1 MTHPTAALS
10 DVVHQRCRLG
20 ILAILV
26 GGDRIDFGYLRE
38 VLDLS
43 AGNLS
48 THLTMLVE
56 AKLVTIEKG
65 YHGRRPRT
73 WVTITRAGR
82 QAYQQEMT
90 VLRSL
95 VALADATG
103 TDADATD
110 PAAEGSEPA
119 SAPSVQEVLEQR

>member
-1 MTHPTAALS
+1 MSHPTAALS

-20 ILAILV
+20 ILAVLN
-26 GGDRIDFGYLRE
+26 GGDRVDFGYLRE

-73 WVTITRAGR
+73 WVTITRTGR
-82 QAYQQEMT
+82 QAYQDEMS

-95 VALADATG
+95 VALADA
-103 TDADATD
+103 AAAE
-110 PAAEGSEPA
+110 PAAAEPA
-119 SAPSVQEVLEQR
+119 AAEDTSE

>member
-1 MTHPTAALS
+1 MSHPTAGLS

-20 ILAILV
+20 ILAILN

-56 AKLVTIEKG
+56 ARLVTIEKG

-82 QAYQQEMT
+82 RAYQQEVS

-95 VALADATG
+95 VALADAAG
-103 TDADATD
+103 IDE
-110 PAAEGSEPA
+110 PAAGDS
-119 SAPSVQEVLEQR
+119 QD